1 MNDKLNKRRVELND
15 TFDQIVKKLQE
26 LETQK
31 NELVGNANAIKG
43 AIALVDELLA
53 ANPAVDE
60 KAACECKVVPISQ

>member
-43 AIALVDELLA
+43 AVALVDELLA
-53 ANPAVDE
+53 ADASEPKQE
-60 KAACECKVVPISQ
+60 CECKVVPISQ